1 MNRHPEVR
9 SQRDQDH
16 AQYLGTASASRS
28 TQPSLALRGAALA
41 FGHSI
46 VPNQHAGTTGGN
58 RGALAAA
65 AAAGSASHE
74 RRTSQAI
81 NEHQTGPSVK
91 DQIRRLERTKSFASS
106 SLQPTSTGP
115 ESVRRSTARSP
126 SYIAAQLASLKTTGH
141 ERKISSASTRQVE
154 EDKNIPPPSPPIAE
168 LAAPSN
174 GSSAVN
180 RGTLPHIIAPKPM
193 RVLSIGQR
201 PIQRDAG
208 EDRPDTNV
216 LDANP
221 VPQPLPGTALEAALG
236 AFARS
241 PSRAPSTSLQS
252 DRSRS
257 SSVPRPRRSLDL
269 GPIQPEGPR
278 LLSLAGQRLASGTSP
293 GPRLSPT
300 SNVLEDPMKSL
311 PQQSLPRTVPS
322 MSYLR
327 MPESP
332 PLLDQ
337 KTGLTETA
345 LADAMVA
352 SSLASSRAPSPHKQQ
367 SRPPPPP
374 RHHSKTKSLLQRMV
388 DIEDTRSTS
397 PKKGLKQT
405 LRKPARSDN
414 EDDGK
419 QDIRRGRRH
428 LIRKHHRKHHEG
440 DRKRWRDEVTQRQRK
455 RYEGVWAANRG
466 LYTESLKDIAV
477 EATGRAHSDLVLNLV
492 VRDIWKRSRLPDDV
506 LEEVWELVDRGGI
519 GALAR
524 DEFVV
529 GMWLIDQRLRG
540 RKLPMRVSYSVWASV
555 RHSIG
560 LQIGNAY

>member
-1 MNRHPEVR
+1 MNRHPEAR
-9 SQRDQDH
+9 SQRDQH
-16 AQYLGTASASRS
+16 NAQYLSNPSVSRP
-28 TQPSLALRGAALA
+28 TQPSPALRGATLA
-41 FGHSI
+41 FGHSV
-46 VPNQHAGTTGGN
+46 VPSQHPGTTGGN
-58 RGALAAA
+58 PGALAAA

-74 RRTSQAI
+74 KRTSQSV
-81 NEHQTGPSVK
+81 NEHQIGPSVK
-91 DQIRRLERTKSFASS
+91 DQIRSLEKTRSFANS

-115 ESVRRSTARSP
+115 EFIRRSTARSP

-141 ERKISSASTRQVE
+141 ERKVSSTSTRQVE
-154 EDKNIPPPSPPIAE
+154 EERNIPSPSPPPTE
-168 LAAPSN
+168 VAAPSN
-174 GSSAVN
+174 GSSAAN
-180 RGTLPHIIAPKPM
+180 RGALPHIVAPKPV
-193 RVLSIGQR
+193 RVISIGQR
-201 PIQRDAG
+201 SLQHDG
-208 EDRPDTNV
+208 SEDQPNTNV
-216 LDANP
+216 LDARP
-221 VPQPLPGTALEAALG
+221 VPQPLPGTALEAAIG

-257 SSVPRPRRSLDL
+257 SSVSRPRASLDL
-269 GPIQPEGPR
+269 GPSQPEGRR

-293 GPRLSPT
+293 GPRLSPS
-300 SNVLEDPMKSL
+300 SNVFEDPMKSL
-311 PQQSLPRTVPS
+311 PQQSLPRAVPS
-322 MSYLR
+322 MSYMR

-367 SRPPPPP
+367 SRPLPPS
-374 RHHSKTKSLLQRMV
+374 RHHSKTKGLLQRMV
-388 DIEDTRSTS
+388 DTDDTRSTS

-405 LRKPARSDN
+405 LRKPARSDD

-428 LIRKHHRKHHEG
+428 LIRKHHRKHHEA

-477 EATGRAHSDLVLNLV
+477 DATGRAHSDLVLNLV

-540 RKLPMRVSYSVWASV
+540 RKLPIRVSYSVWASV

-560 LQIGNAY
+560 LQIGSTY